1 MARRPGRRGPGTAPG
16 RRSAAPGRGHARAGA
31 PSRLRI
37 IGGEWRG
44 RRLPV
49 PHAPGLRPTP
59 DRVRETL
66 FNWLQGVTEGARC
79 LDLFAG
85 SGALGF
91 EAASRGARHV
101 TLVEADARV
110 AAHLS
115 EQAAALDAGRITV
128 HARRVQA
135 FLQQSPQPFDV
146 IFLDPPY
153 GKNLVAET
161 LALLAQ
167 GWVAPGARVYIEA
180 EAELGEPGLPEGW
193 ELLKTR
199 SAGQVGY
206 HLARAP
212 STVIPT

>member
-1 MARRPGRRGPGTAPG
+1 MVRRPGRRGPARGNA
-16 RRSAAPGRGHARAGA
+16 RGHARAGA

-66 FNWLQGVTEGARC
+66 FNWLQGVIEGAHC
-79 LDLFAG
+79 LDLYAG

-91 EAASRGARHV
+91 EAASRGARSV
-101 TLVEADARV
+101 TLVEADGRV
-110 AAHLS
+110 AAHLA
-115 EQAAALDAGRITV
+115 EQAATLDAGRLTV

-135 FLQQSPQPFDV
+135 FLQQPPQPFNV

-153 GKNLVAET
+153 GQGLVADT

-180 EAELGEPGLPEGW
+180 EAELGEPELPPGW
-193 ELLKTR
+193 TLLKTR
-199 SAGQVGY
+199 TAGQVGY
-206 HLARAP
+206 HLAGVP
-212 STVIPT
+212 E